1 MNNIAGSQVA
11 RRGPWPV
18 ESVPSGDDLA
28 LLDEAVTFPADRP
41 GELTGGQSLSQHLA
55 VLGARPRGA
64 DQLFDDIDVLGLTG
78 RGGSH
83 FPTSRKWR
91 RVRDG
96 IRRTGLAAMV
106 VANAAESEPASAKDL
121 ALLTQRPHL
130 VLDGLVCTAEAVGA
144 KDLVVWAHSENHPLH
159 RILVQALHER
169 RADLDEPSIRLVS
182 GPARYVS
189 GESSAIV
196 RALAGGPALPQ
207 FRLGHATSGHGT
219 GRPTLVHNVETLA
232 RIGLLARCG
241 PERAPRTS
249 LVTVLTG
256 SRRTVVEVGEAAR
269 LDDTLHAGGW
279 PATETP
285 RAVLMG
291 GYGGQWVPWSDGEG
305 LLVHEPTLRSA
316 GFSLGAGVLV
326 PLPAA
331 NCGLAET
338 ARIARF
344 LAESSARQCGP
355 CLFGLPA
362 LAGAVEALA
371 VGRASRGD
379 LRRMHRWTREVAG
392 RGACHHPDGAVRLI
406 VSALRVF
413 KDDVAEHRR
422 GRPCRGLRAASLLPI
437 PATAAS

>member
-1 MNNIAGSQVA
+1 MSNVVGSQAA
-11 RRGPWPV
+11 RRGVRPV
-18 ESVPSGDDLA
+18 ESVPSGNDLA
-28 LLDEAVTFPADRP
+28 MLDGPVTFPADRP
-41 GELTGGQSLSQHLA
+41 GELTGGQSLSSHL
-55 VLGARPRGA
+55 GIHGPRPRGA
-64 DQLFDDIDVLGLTG
+64 EQLFDDVEALGLTG
-78 RGGSH
+78 RGGGH

-91 RVRDG
+91 GARDG
-96 IRRTGLAAMV
+96 VRRTGLAATV

-144 KDLVVWAHSENHPLH
+144 QDLVVWAHGDNHPLH
-159 RILVQALHER
+159 RLLVQALHER

-182 GPARYVS
+182 GPAGYVS

-207 FRLGHATSGHGT
+207 FSLEHAASGGVT

-232 RIGLLARCG
+232 RIGLLSRCG
-241 PERAPRTS
+241 PERAPQTN
-249 LVTVLTG
+249 LVTVLTAG
-256 SRRTVVEVGEAAR
+256 RRTVLEAGETAR

-279 PATETP
+279 PADESP
-285 RAVLMG
+285 QAVLMG
-291 GYGGQWVPWSDGEG
+291 GYGGQWLPWSEARG
-305 LLVHEPTLRSA
+305 LRLHEPTLRSA
-316 GFSLGAGVLV
+316 GASLGAGVLV

-331 NCGLAET
+331 SCGLAET

-344 LAESSARQCGP
+344 LADSSARQCGP

-371 VGRASRGD
+371 VGRASRAD
-379 LRRMHRWTREVAG
+379 LRRLARWTSEVAG
-392 RGACHHPDGAVRLI
+392 RGGCHHPDGAVRLI

-413 KDDVAEHRR
+413 HDDVAQHRR
-422 GRPCRGLRAASLLPI
+422 ARPCADLRTPGLLPF
-437 PATAAS
+437 PAPVGS

>member
-1 MNNIAGSQVA
+1 MNKIAETQA
-11 RRGPWPV
+11 APRGLWSV
-18 ESVPSGDDLA
+18 ESVLSGDDLA
-28 LLDEAVTFPADRP
+28 LLDGAVTFPADCHGDP
-41 GELTGGQSLSQHLA
+41 VGGQSLSSH
-55 VLGARPRGA
+55 LGAVGPRPRGA
-64 DQLFDDIDVLGLTG
+64 EQLVDYIDAFGLTG

-91 RVRDG
+91 SVRDG
-96 IRRTGLAAMV
+96 TQRTGKAATV

-144 KDLVVWAHSENHPLH
+144 TDLVVWAHGDNHPLH

-207 FRLGHATSGHGT
+207 FRRGHATSGQLG
-219 GRPTLVHNVETLA
+219 GGPTLVHNVETLA

-249 LVTVLTG
+249 LVTVLTS
-256 SRRTVVEVGEAAR
+256 SRRTVVEAGDTAR

-279 PATETP
+279 PSSETP

-291 GYGGQWVPWSDGEG
+291 GYGGQWLPWSEAQR
-305 LLVHEPTLRSA
+305 LRLHEPTLRSA
-316 GFSLGAGVLV
+316 GLSLGAGVLV

-331 NCGLAET
+331 SCGLAET
-338 ARIARF
+338 ARVARF

-371 VGRASRGD
+371 VGRASRAD
-379 LRRMHRWTREVAG
+379 LRRMQRWTREVAG

-413 KDDVAEHRR
+413 VDDVSAHRR
-422 GRPCRGLRAASLLPI
+422 RRPCGGLRAASLLPI
-437 PATAAS
+437 PPRAAS